1 MATSSSAE
9 SNAPGS
15 EGVSPLQIGSSSS
28 MTLRPQQ
35 SSDTNS
41 EPSIAPP
48 IAAPRERRD
57 HQLKRADQEDRTTTT
72 TTTTSKDE
80 TMPSGKP
87 SAVSSKSLAEAA
99 IAQEPQ
105 SEPALESSASPTDP
119 SGTSSKST
127 PVPQRTVE
135 SRKPTRATTARNL
148 PNSEPQDLY
157 SEQRRLSRDDMV
169 TSELQYPPIES
180 SPPKHAAVT
189 ESTTAGKHRS
199 AASAQEQAFR
209 TIRKDGKTTIK
220 PVFEWTSEDSFGI
233 GSSRLSPEVKMD
245 SSGGSPIGLADTS
258 AEQAECFSDQRS
270 RTHTPDKRLPLMKP
284 RPPDNSRTPT
294 ACKTAPLIKPTRR
307 RNRPKKFRRAAT
319 RAQSRSPIDLTLF
332 GGVEEQELRR
342 GWVRKKAGTV
352 SSLPQASR
360 SSCHSSEI
368 PGTREPEQTVVQSN
382 EGAIV
387 IAWGP
392 LVFRERL
399 LYPLALSLGLALVL
413 VLTVLFYPHGA
424 VSGGARTALEPPTC
438 TSSSCL
444 RNAMY
449 LSELLSWDNVDPCDD
464 FYAFVCRRWTSQYSS
479 ASTGYSVS
487 SDDDYATYLE
497 DRLYA
502 LLHNA
507 SHTSR
512 ILQPLQDL
520 YEKCSEAKRTE
531 DEGWNSLLELMFNVS
546 LEGFPLTPPVRKSI
560 SVWKT
565 AAMVLRKTGSSALLS
580 AGIGSHP
587 WLSKDVVT
595 VGPPDLLTAKGGVD
609 INEAVRLYTMAS
621 FTAIKALR
629 KDFLPPSLALGV
641 VKFATEIEMLA
652 ELTLEK
658 SSPVPYVLGSV
669 PEVFDFVAELLRG
682 VNGAP
687 SIEADSEVLICPVLV
702 NKILEIVKSAETHT
716 VMNYLGVRLMI
727 EMSPFIPH
735 SDLTVFYGALLY
747 GRRRSPLPR
756 WQLCIRVVEKALFPL
771 VYISLFTDL
780 KLHVSVRRFVDLTR
794 EIISEFTRGI
804 DASAYFDNSSKTAV
818 RNVLASTQVRVL
830 GPDWV
835 NEPDLIDAFAD
846 KAPAIT
852 GSRKPLESYVSTYEY
867 TFVDAMRRG
876 SAQRWS
882 RPAFSTECWH
892 EPSTRTIHVPLLL
905 FNVTEAFDDTID
917 ALQLSRAAPR
927 LVRCI
932 FDALLCVAN
941 STNITEHWLSE
952 DTRSRLQEIES
963 CFDAHNAQSSLIRLR
978 DTLAA
983 RIAYAHF
990 RKIVKTSDRVL
1001 AVRMRGGIL
1010 LTDRQVFFVNLML
1023 QACESSGR
1031 LNTGA
1036 VALAGRDWTIAL
1048 HNSKDFPNAFNCSV
1062 GTGMNPLRKCAF

>member
-1 MATSSSAE
+1 M
-9 SNAPGS
+9 P
-15 EGVSPLQIGSSSS
+15 
-28 MTLRPQQ
+28 
-35 SSDTNS
+35 
-41 EPSIAPP
+41 
-48 IAAPRERRD
+48 AACE
-57 HQLKRADQEDRTTTT
+57 
-72 TTTTSKDE
+72 
-80 TMPSGKP
+80 
-87 SAVSSKSLAEAA
+87 
-99 IAQEPQ
+99 
-105 SEPALESSASPTDP
+105 
-119 SGTSSKST
+119 
-127 PVPQRTVE
+127 
-135 SRKPTRATTARNL
+135 
-148 PNSEPQDLY
+148 
-157 SEQRRLSRDDMV
+157 
-169 TSELQYPPIES
+169 
-180 SPPKHAAVT
+180 
-189 ESTTAGKHRS
+189 
-199 AASAQEQAFR
+199 
-209 TIRKDGKTTIK
+209 
-220 PVFEWTSEDSFGI
+220 
-233 GSSRLSPEVKMD
+233 
-245 SSGGSPIGLADTS
+245 
-258 AEQAECFSDQRS
+258 
-270 RTHTPDKRLPLMKP
+270 
-284 RPPDNSRTPT
+284 
-294 ACKTAPLIKPTRR
+294 TAPLIKPTWRGAR
-307 RNRPKKFRRAAT
+307 LEQFRQATT
-319 RAQSRSPIDLTLF
+319 RAQSQSSLDLALLC
-332 GGVEEQELRR
+332 GVEEQELRR

-368 PGTREPEQTVVQSN
+368 PGTREPEQTVVQCN
-382 EGAIV
+382 EDAIV

-444 RNAMY
+444 WNAMY

-479 ASTGYSVS
+479 ESTGYSVS

-497 DRLYA
+497 ERLYA

-507 SHTSR
+507 SRTSR

-580 AGIGSHP
+580 AGIGCHP
-587 WLSKDVVT
+587 WLSKDVVS

-609 INEAVRLYTMAS
+609 INEAVRLYTMAA
-621 FTAIKALR
+621 FTSIKALR

-818 RNVLASTQVRVL
+818 RHVLASTQVRVL

-905 FNVTEAFDDTID
+905 FNMTEAFDDTID

-932 FDALLCVAN
+932 FDALLSEAN

-978 DTLAA
+978 DSLAA

-990 RKIVKTSDRVL
+990 WKIVKTSDRVL
-1001 AVRMRGGIL
+1001 AVRMRGDRL
-1010 LTDRQVFFVNLML
+1010 LTDRQLFFVYLML

-1031 LNTGA
+1031 INSGA

-1048 HNSKDFPNAFNCSV
+1048 RNSKYFSDTFNCSV